1 MAQGAAAGYCEQQGP
16 PSDRSDSIFARR
28 LREVRQQAGVTQQ
41 QMATRMTE
49 AGHKLHRSAVA
60 KIELGERPVTIG
72 EAVQLAGIL
81 GVPLMELVTDHGA
94 STHVERL
101 HAARVEAQ
109 IAVRSLQHEAA
120 ERHKLLEEQK
130 LLYDNVVGR
139 LAAAQR
145 RLREL
150 GGELPW
156 NTPGIPPGV
165 QPEIFGPPDR
175 DHIEATLAAASRPMP
190 PSESGQ
196 PGPEPQPGDNRAS

>member
-1 MAQGAAAGYCEQQGP
+1 MSEQAAGEPPEQQGP
-16 PSDRSDSIFARR
+16 PSGLSDSIFARR

-41 QMATRMTE
+41 QLAARMTE
-49 AGHKLHRSAVA
+49 VGHKLHRSAVA

-81 GVPLMELVTDHGA
+81 GVPLMELVTDRGA
-94 STHVERL
+94 ATELERQ

-120 ERHKLLEEQK
+120 ERHKLLQEQEI
-130 LLYDNVVGR
+130 LYANVVDR
-139 LAAAQR
+139 LKAAQQ

-156 NTPGIPPGV
+156 DTPGVPPGL

-175 DHIEATLAAASRPMP
+175 RRIEASLAAASRPLP
-190 PSESGQ
+190 P
-196 PGPEPQPGDNRAS
+196 PKN